1 MAEQQR
7 VRIGLAGIHH
17 GHVAWILRNLGHPDV
32 EVVGI
37 YEPDRVLAERF
48 SARFGFSM
56 DVVFSDL
63 GEMLDATRPTAVA
76 AFGSIFDHLAVVKEC
91 APRGVHVMV
100 EKPLAV
106 NLDHA
111 RQMVRLAQEAKIHL
125 LTNFETSWYAS
136 TYEVYD
142 RAVVRNELGEIRKIV
157 VHDGHFGPQEIGCGP
172 EFLSWLT
179 DPVLNGGGAVVDFG
193 CYGAVLIP
201 WLMGGESPTTVT
213 AVTQT
218 LKPHI
223 YPKVDDE
230 ATIILTYPQ
239 AQGIIQGSWNWPV
252 GRKDI
257 EVYGAQAYLVAE
269 DAVHLRSRAR
279 SDKTEHR
286 FELPVLADARS
297 DPFTYLAAA
306 VDPARGK
313 PPGFGPSDLF
323 HPALNLT
330 AVRILDAARE
340 SARSGKTVV
349 LG

>member
-1 MAEQQR
+1 MEQQQR
-7 VRIGLAGIHH
+7 IRIGLAGIHH
-17 GHVAWILRNLGHPDV
+17 GHVAWILRNLAHPDV

-37 YEPDRVLAERF
+37 YEPDRSLAERF
-48 SARFGFSM
+48 SIRFGFSM
-56 DVVFSDL
+56 DIVYGEL
-63 GEMLDATRPTAVA
+63 AEMLDAVRPAAVA
-76 AFGSIFDHLAVVKEC
+76 AFGSIFDHLAVVKDC

-111 RQMVRLAQEAKIHL
+111 CEMVRLAQVHQVHL

-136 TYEVYD
+136 TYEAYA
-142 RAVVRNELGEIRKIV
+142 RAVSRKELGEIRKIV

-193 CYGAVLIP
+193 CYGAVLVP
-201 WLMGGESPTTVT
+201 WLMGGEVPMTVT

-230 ATIILTYPQ
+230 ATIILTYPH

-252 GRKDI
+252 GRKDMEI
-257 EVYGAQAYLVAE
+257 YGEQAYLVAE
-269 DAVHLRSRAR
+269 DAVHMRSRAR
-279 SDKTEHR
+279 GDQSEQH
-286 FELPVLADARS
+286 LVIPALADARA
-297 DPFTYLAAA
+297 DPFAYLAAA
-306 VDPARGK
+306 VDPARSR
-313 PPGFGPSDLF
+313 PPGFGPGDLF
-323 HPALNLT
+323 HPGLNLT